1 MKGKRML
8 ATVKLIGTAF
18 LECFLPQFCRL
29 CEARIPSGDKL
40 CSHCLGLLRP
50 EPVCFCPLCRFEG
63 ETEGEI
69 KEGSEEG
76 SSVCRH
82 ESHGFVAGRAAVRA
96 EAAILGLVH
105 RFKYSGERDLAPLL
119 ARLIL
124 DSSIIDDNFRNYQVM
139 CPIPLFRTRLRER
152 GFNQSAEIAKR
163 LEIHSG
169 VPLIVDLL
177 SKVRPTA
184 EQAKLAAGS
193 RRRNLLGSFVVTRAG
208 VVSGKSVVLVDD
220 VVTTG
225 STVAAC
231 VEALRTSGVS
241 KVLVVS
247 VAA

>member
-8 ATVKLIGTAF
+8 TAAKLIGTAF
-18 LECFLPQFCRL
+18 IECFLPQFCIL
-29 CEARIPSGDKL
+29 CEERIPSGEKL
-40 CSHCLGLLRP
+40 CSRCLGLLRP
-50 EPVCFCPLCRFEG
+50 EPIRFCPLCRFEG
-63 ETEGEI
+63 ETEGE
-69 KEGSEEG
+69 GEEG
-76 SSVCRH
+76 SSVCRD

-96 EAAILGLVH
+96 GTAILGVVH

-124 DSSIIDDNFRNYQVM
+124 DSNIIDEDFRDHQLM
-139 CPIPLFRTRLRER
+139 CPVPLFRTRLRER

-169 VPLIVDLL
+169 VPLIADLL
-177 SKVRPTA
+177 SKVKPTA

-208 VVSGKSVVLVDD
+208 VVSGKSIVLVDD

-231 VEALRTSGVS
+231 AEALKSSGVS

>member
-8 ATVKLIGTAF
+8 ATAKLIGTAF
-18 LECFLPQFCRL
+18 IECFLPQFCLL
-29 CEARIPSGDKL
+29 CEARISSGEKL
-40 CSHCLGLLRP
+40 CSRCLGLLRP
-50 EPVCFCPLCRFEG
+50 EPICFCPLCRFEG
-63 ETEGEI
+63 ETEGET
-69 KEGSEEG
+69 EER

-82 ESHGFVAGRAAVRA
+82 ESHGFVAGKAAVRP

-119 ARLIL
+119 AQLIL
-124 DSSIIDDNFRNYQVM
+124 DSRIVDDNFRNYQLM
-139 CPIPLFRTRLRER
+139 CPVPLFRTRLRER

-169 VPLIVDLL
+169 VPLIADLL
-177 SKVRPTA
+177 SKVKPTA

-208 VVSGKSVVLVDD
+208 VVSGKSIVLVDD

-231 VEALRTSGVS
+231 VEALKTSGVG

-247 VAA
+247 IAA